1 MESLGKGQRMVGE
14 KLMKLRKKRGMSQQ
28 EVASALGVTRQTV
41 SNWECDQGAPSLDK
55 AADLARL
62 CGVSLDD
69 LVADEVEVVVADPD
83 QAAGKP
89 RDLHVLRHLEG
100 KQCRICYRYTHDEI
114 DIFKA
119 VSMPEKARVLDV
131 SDGWLRVEHEL
142 GGGAPWSKKETAVR
156 LIDIDIIDSVLAW
169 PNEMIV
175 RMRQRARRR
184 SRDGAVVGHH
194 HRAAR
199 LRFEQA
205 AQEGR
210 FLERERIRSLRARAE
225 GERRVRRLPASQ
237 VARLRVCVHSLGARA
252 HFC

>member
-28 EVASALGVTRQTV
+28 EVASALGVTQQTV

-62 CGVSLDD
+62 YGVSLDD

-169 PNEMIV
+169 PNEDD
-175 RMRQRARRR
+175 
-184 SRDGAVVGHH
+184 SPH
-194 HRAAR
+194 AATC
-199 LRFEQA
+199 EEA
-205 AQEGR
+205 
-210 FLERERIRSLRARAE
+210 IS
-225 GERRVRRLPASQ
+225 
-237 VARLRVCVHSLGARA
+237 
-252 HFC
+252 

>member
-89 RDLHVLRHLEG
+89 RDLHVLSRLEG

-119 VSMPEKARVLDV
+119 VSMPEARARCQR
-131 SDGWLRVEHEL
+131 WLAARRTRAGRRCALVEE
-142 GGGAPWSKKETAVR
+142 GNRSAPYR
-156 LIDIDIIDSVLAW
+156 H
-169 PNEMIV
+169 
-175 RMRQRARRR
+175 RYHRQRTGLA
-184 SRDGAVVGHH
+184 
-194 HRAAR
+194 
-199 LRFEQA
+199 
-205 AQEGR
+205 
-210 FLERERIRSLRARAE
+210 ER
-225 GERRVRRLPASQ
+225 G
-237 VARLRVCVHSLGARA
+237 
-252 HFC
+252 

>member
-1 MESLGKGQRMVGE
+1 
-14 KLMKLRKKRGMSQQ
+14 MSQQ

-69 LVADEVEVVVADPD
+69 LVADEGEVVVADPD

-169 PNEMIV
+169 PNEDD
-175 RMRQRARRR
+175 
-184 SRDGAVVGHH
+184 SPH
-194 HRAAR
+194 AATC
-199 LRFEQA
+199 EEA
-205 AQEGR
+205 
-210 FLERERIRSLRARAE
+210 IS
-225 GERRVRRLPASQ
+225 
-237 VARLRVCVHSLGARA
+237 
-252 HFC
+252 

>member
-1 MESLGKGQRMVGE
+1 M
-14 KLMKLRKKRGMSQQ
+14 
-28 EVASALGVTRQTV
+28 
-41 SNWECDQGAPSLDK
+41 
-55 AADLARL
+55 
-62 CGVSLDD
+62 SLDD

-156 LIDIDIIDSVLAW
+156 LIDIDIIDSIVAW
-169 PNEMIV
+169 PNEDD
-175 RMRQRARRR
+175 
-184 SRDGAVVGHH
+184 SPH
-194 HRAAR
+194 AATC
-199 LRFEQA
+199 EEA
-205 AQEGR
+205 
-210 FLERERIRSLRARAE
+210 IS
-225 GERRVRRLPASQ
+225 
-237 VARLRVCVHSLGARA
+237 
-252 HFC
+252 

>member
-1 MESLGKGQRMVGE
+1 MVGE

-142 GGGAPWSKKETAVR
+142 GGGAPG
-156 LIDIDIIDSVLAW
+156 
-169 PNEMIV
+169 
-175 RMRQRARRR
+175 RRR
-184 SRDGAVVGHH
+184 KPQCALSTSISSTAYW
-194 HRAAR
+194 
-199 LRFEQA
+199 L
-205 AQEGR
+205 GR
-210 FLERERIRSLRARAE
+210 TR
-225 GERRVRRLPASQ
+225 
-237 VARLRVCVHSLGARA
+237 
-252 HFC
+252 